1 VNPERA
7 LANMRGKASLLQ
19 RVVQAFLED
28 SPEQLEA
35 VQRGIAARDAAAAAK
50 SAHAMKSALELLAAD
65 RAFDLAR
72 GVETA
77 GKEANL
83 SLAAQLFEEFRL
95 EMDHVRRELLSLSED
110 A

>member
-50 SAHAMKSALELLAAD
+50 S
-65 RAFDLAR
+65 
-72 GVETA
+72 TP
-77 GKEANL
+77 
-83 SLAAQLFEEFRL
+83 
-95 EMDHVRRELLSLSED
+95 
-110 A
+110 